1 MRNYINYYNNER
13 LISGIIEKI
22 LLTLLLPILLLAG
35 CAPAFSL
42 EAPGGAEEVAVENM
56 APSEITVGLSV
67 STLSNPFFVSL
78 EEGVNKLASENST
91 KVISVDAQDDSAKQ
105 SNDVDDLIQQA
116 VDVLL
121 INPVDSAAITPSVE
135 AANSAG
141 IPVIVVDRATDSGN
155 YVTLV
160 ASDNVAGGEMAA
172 QYIVNQV
179 GENASTLQL
188 EGTPG
193 ASATNERGEG
203 LKNVAEASLDVLDSQ
218 TANFDRAE
226 GLTVMENILQG
237 NNEVQA
243 VFAQNDEMALGAIE
257 AIKGAGL
264 SDQIIV
270 VSFDGTEGGIKAV
283 EDGSLA
289 ATIAQQPDEMGR
301 LALQAAY
308 DFYEGKEIPEKID
321 SPLESVVKE

>member
-1 MRNYINYYNNER
+1 M
-13 LISGIIEKI
+13 KKVV
-22 LLTLLLPILLLAG
+22 LTLLLPILLLVG

-42 EAPGGAEEVAVENM
+42 KAPGGADEAVVENM
-56 APSEITVGLSV
+56 EPAEITVGLSV

-78 EEGVNKLASENST
+78 EEGVNTLATENGT
-91 KVISVDAQDDSAKQ
+91 QVISVDAQDDSAKQ
-105 SNDVDDLIQQA
+105 SNDVDDLIQQG

-121 INPVDSAAITPSVE
+121 INPVDSAAITPAVE

-141 IPVIVVDRATDSGN
+141 IPVIMVDRATDAGEF
-155 YVTLV
+155 VTLV

-188 EGTPG
+188 EGVPG

-203 LKNVAEASLDVLDSQ
+203 FTNVAETSLNILDSQ

-226 GLTVMENILQG
+226 GLTVMENMLQG
-237 NNEVQA
+237 NSDVQA

-257 AIKGAGL
+257 AIQGAGL
-264 SDQIIV
+264 SNQITV

-283 EDGSLA
+283 ENGSLA
-289 ATIAQQPDEMGR
+289 ATIAQKPDEMGR

-308 DFYEGKEIPEKID
+308 DFYAGQEIPEKID
-321 SPLESVVKE
+321 SPLELVTKD

>member
-1 MRNYINYYNNER
+1 M
-13 LISGIIEKI
+13 KKVI
-22 LLTLLLPILLLAG
+22 LTFLLPILLLVG

-42 EAPGGAEEVAVENM
+42 EAPGSAGEAVVENM
-56 APSEITVGLSV
+56 EPAEITVGLSV

-78 EEGVNKLASENST
+78 EEGVNTLATENGT
-91 KVISVDAQDDSAKQ
+91 QVISVDAQDDSAKQ
-105 SNDVDDLIQQA
+105 SNDVDDLIQQG

-121 INPVDSAAITPSVE
+121 INPVDSAAITPAVE

-141 IPVIVVDRATDSGN
+141 IPVIMVDRATDAGE

-172 QYIVNQV
+172 QYIVDQV

-188 EGTPG
+188 EGVPG

-203 LKNVAEASLDVLDSQ
+203 FMNVAGTSLNVLDSQ
-218 TANFDRAE
+218 TANFDRAQ
-226 GLTVMENILQG
+226 GLTVMENMLQG
-237 NNEVQA
+237 NSDVKA

-264 SDQIIV
+264 SNQITV

-308 DFYEGKEIPEKID
+308 DFYAGQEIPEKID
-321 SPLESVVKE
+321 SPLELVTKD

>member
-1 MRNYINYYNNER
+1 M
-13 LISGIIEKI
+13 KKVA
-22 LLTLLLPILLLAG
+22 LTLILSILLLAG

-42 EAPGGAEEVAVENM
+42 EAPGGADEVVVENM
-56 APSEITVGLSV
+56 EPAEITVGLSV

-78 EEGVNKLASENST
+78 EEGVNTLATENGT
-91 KVISVDAQDDSAKQ
+91 QVISVDAQDDSAKQ
-105 SNDVDDLIQQA
+105 SNDVDDLIQQS

-121 INPVDSAAITPSVE
+121 INPVDSAAITPAVE

-141 IPVIVVDRATDSGN
+141 IPVIMVDRATDAGE

-172 QYIVNQV
+172 QYIVDQV

-188 EGTPG
+188 EGVPG

-203 LKNVAEASLDVLDSQ
+203 FTNVAETSLNVLDSQ
-218 TANFDRAE
+218 SANFDRAE
-226 GLTVMENILQG
+226 GLTVMENMLQA
-237 NNEVQA
+237 NPDVEA

-257 AIKGAGL
+257 AIQGAGL
-264 SDQIIV
+264 SNQITV

-308 DFYEGKEIPEKID
+308 DFYAGREIPEKID
-321 SPLESVVKE
+321 SPLELVTKD

>member
-1 MRNYINYYNNER
+1 M
-13 LISGIIEKI
+13 KKVI
-22 LLTLLLPILLLAG
+22 LTFLLPILLLVG

-42 EAPGGAEEVAVENM
+42 EAPGGAGEAVVENM
-56 APSEITVGLSV
+56 EPAEITVGLSV

-78 EEGVNKLASENST
+78 EEGVNTLATENGT
-91 KVISVDAQDDSAKQ
+91 QVISVDAQDDSAKQ
-105 SNDVDDLIQQA
+105 SNDVDDLIQQG

-121 INPVDSAAITPSVE
+121 INPVDSAAITPAVE

-141 IPVIVVDRATDSGN
+141 IPVIMVDRATDSGEF
-155 YVTLV
+155 VTLV

-172 QYIVNQV
+172 QYIVDQV

-188 EGTPG
+188 EGVPG

-203 LKNVAEASLDVLDSQ
+203 FTNVAETSLNVLDSQ
-218 TANFDRAE
+218 TANFDRAK
-226 GLTVMENILQG
+226 GLTVMENMLQG
-237 NNEVQA
+237 NSDVKA

-264 SDQIIV
+264 SNQITV

-308 DFYEGKEIPEKID
+308 DFYAGQEIPEKID
-321 SPLESVVKE
+321 SPLELVTKD

>member
-1 MRNYINYYNNER
+1 M
-13 LISGIIEKI
+13 KKVA
-22 LLTLLLPILLLAG
+22 LTLILSILLLAG

-42 EAPGGAEEVAVENM
+42 EAPGGADEAVVENM
-56 APSEITVGLSV
+56 EPAEITVGLSV

-78 EEGVNKLASENST
+78 EEGVNTLATENGT
-91 KVISVDAQDDSAKQ
+91 QVISVDAQDDSAKQ
-105 SNDVDDLIQQA
+105 SNDVDDLIQQG

-121 INPVDSAAITPSVE
+121 INPVDSAAITPAVV

-141 IPVIVVDRATDSGN
+141 IPVIMVDRATDAGEF
-155 YVTLV
+155 VTLV

-172 QYIVNQV
+172 QYIVDQV

-188 EGTPG
+188 EGVPG
-193 ASATNERGEG
+193 ASATNERGQG
-203 LKNVAEASLDVLDSQ
+203 FMNVAETSLNVLDSQ
-218 TANFDRAE
+218 TANFDRAQ
-226 GLTVMENILQG
+226 GLTVMENMLQG
-237 NNEVQA
+237 NSGVQA

-257 AIKGAGL
+257 AIEGAGL
-264 SDQIIV
+264 SNQITV

-308 DFYEGKEIPEKID
+308 DFYAGQEIPEKID
-321 SPLESVVKE
+321 SPLELVTKD

>member
-1 MRNYINYYNNER
+1 M
-13 LISGIIEKI
+13 KKVI
-22 LLTLLLPILLLAG
+22 LTFLLPILLLVG

-42 EAPGGAEEVAVENM
+42 KAPGGADEAVVENLEP
-56 APSEITVGLSV
+56 AEITVGLSV

-78 EEGVNKLASENST
+78 EEGVNTLATENGT
-91 KVISVDAQDDSAKQ
+91 QVISVDAQDDSAKQ
-105 SNDVDDLIQQA
+105 SNDVDDLIQQG

-121 INPVDSAAITPSVE
+121 INPVDSAAITPAVE

-141 IPVIVVDRATDSGN
+141 IPVIMVDRATDAGE

-172 QYIVNQV
+172 QYIVDNV
-179 GENASTLQL
+179 GENANTLQL
-188 EGTPG
+188 EGVPG

-203 LKNVAEASLDVLDSQ
+203 FMNVAETSLNVLDSQ
-218 TANFDRAE
+218 TANFDRAQ
-226 GLTVMENILQG
+226 GLTVMENMLQG
-237 NNEVQA
+237 NSGVQA

-257 AIKGAGL
+257 AIEGAGL
-264 SDQIIV
+264 SNQITV

-308 DFYEGKEIPEKID
+308 DFYAGQEIPVKID
-321 SPLESVVKE
+321 SPLELVTKD

>member
-1 MRNYINYYNNER
+1 M
-13 LISGIIEKI
+13 KKVV
-22 LLTLLLPILLLAG
+22 LTLLLPILLLVG

-42 EAPGGAEEVAVENM
+42 KAPGGADEAVVENLEP
-56 APSEITVGLSV
+56 AEITVGLSV

-78 EEGVNKLASENST
+78 EEGVNTLATENGT
-91 KVISVDAQDDSAKQ
+91 QVISVDAQDDSAKQ
-105 SNDVDDLIQQA
+105 SNDVDDLIQQG

-121 INPVDSAAITPSVE
+121 INPVDSAAITPAVE

-141 IPVIVVDRATDSGN
+141 IPVIMVDRATDAGEF
-155 YVTLV
+155 VTLV

-172 QYIVNQV
+172 QYIVDQV

-188 EGTPG
+188 EGVPG

-203 LKNVAEASLDVLDSQ
+203 FMNVAETSLNVLDSQ

-226 GLTVMENILQG
+226 GLTVMENMLQG
-237 NNEVQA
+237 NSDVKA

-264 SDQIIV
+264 SNQITV

-308 DFYEGKEIPEKID
+308 DFYAGQEIPEKID
-321 SPLESVVKE
+321 SPLELVTKD

>member
-1 MRNYINYYNNER
+1 M
-13 LISGIIEKI
+13 KKVI
-22 LLTLLLPILLLAG
+22 LTFLLPILLLVG

-42 EAPGGAEEVAVENM
+42 EAPGGTNEAVVENM
-56 APSEITVGLSV
+56 EPAEITVGLSV

-78 EEGVNKLASENST
+78 EEGVNTLATENGT
-91 KVISVDAQDDSAKQ
+91 QVISVDAQDDSAKQ
-105 SNDVDDLIQQA
+105 SNDVDDLIQQG

-121 INPVDSAAITPSVE
+121 INPVDSAAITPAVE

-141 IPVIVVDRATDSGN
+141 IPVIMVDRATDAGE

-160 ASDNVAGGEMAA
+160 SSDNVAGGEMAA
-172 QYIVNQV
+172 QYIVDQV

-188 EGTPG
+188 EGVPG
-193 ASATNERGEG
+193 ASATNERGQG
-203 LKNVAEASLDVLDSQ
+203 FMNVAETSLNVLDSQ

-226 GLTVMENILQG
+226 GLTVMENMLQG
-237 NNEVQA
+237 NSDVQA

-257 AIKGAGL
+257 AIQGAGL
-264 SDQIIV
+264 SNQITV

-308 DFYEGKEIPEKID
+308 DFYAGQEIPVKID
-321 SPLESVVKE
+321 SPLELVTKD

>member
-1 MRNYINYYNNER
+1 M
-13 LISGIIEKI
+13 KKVI
-22 LLTLLLPILLLAG
+22 LTFLLPILLLVG

-42 EAPGGAEEVAVENM
+42 EAPGGVDEAVVENM
-56 APSEITVGLSV
+56 EPAEITVGLSV

-78 EEGVNKLASENST
+78 EEGVNTLATENGT
-91 KVISVDAQDDSAKQ
+91 QVISVDAQDDSAKQ
-105 SNDVDDLIQQA
+105 SNDVDDLIQQG

-121 INPVDSAAITPSVE
+121 INPVDSAAITPAVE

-141 IPVIVVDRATDSGN
+141 IPVIMVDRATDAGE

-172 QYIVNQV
+172 QYIIDQV

-188 EGTPG
+188 EGVPG

-203 LKNVAEASLDVLDSQ
+203 FMNVAETSLNVLDSQ
-218 TANFDRAE
+218 TANFDRAQ
-226 GLTVMENILQG
+226 GLTVMENMLQG
-237 NNEVQA
+237 NSDVQA

-257 AIKGAGL
+257 AIQGAGL
-264 SDQIIV
+264 SNQITV

-289 ATIAQQPDEMGR
+289 ATIAQKPDEMGR
-301 LALQAAY
+301 LALQAVY
-308 DFYEGKEIPEKID
+308 DFYAGQEIPEKID
-321 SPLESVVKE
+321 SPLELVTKD

>member
-1 MRNYINYYNNER
+1 M
-13 LISGIIEKI
+13 KKVV
-22 LLTLLLPILLLAG
+22 LTLLLPILLLVG

-42 EAPGGAEEVAVENM
+42 EAPGGADEAVVENM
-56 APSEITVGLSV
+56 EPAEITVGLSV

-78 EEGVNKLASENST
+78 EEGVNTLATENGT
-91 KVISVDAQDDSAKQ
+91 QVISVDAQDDSAKQ
-105 SNDVDDLIQQA
+105 SNDVDDLIQQG

-121 INPVDSAAITPSVE
+121 INPVDSAAITPAVE

-141 IPVIVVDRATDSGN
+141 IPVIMVDRATDAGE

-172 QYIVNQV
+172 QYIVDQV

-188 EGTPG
+188 EGVPG

-203 LKNVAEASLDVLDSQ
+203 FTNVAEPSLNVLDSQ

-226 GLTVMENILQG
+226 GLTVMENMLQG
-237 NNEVQA
+237 NSDVQA

-257 AIKGAGL
+257 AIQGAGL
-264 SDQIIV
+264 SNQITV

-283 EDGSLA
+283 ENGSLA
-289 ATIAQQPDEMGR
+289 ATIAQKPDEMGR
-301 LALQAAY
+301 LALQAVY
-308 DFYEGKEIPEKID
+308 DFYAGQEIPEKID
-321 SPLESVVKE
+321 SPLELVTKD

>member
-1 MRNYINYYNNER
+1 M
-13 LISGIIEKI
+13 KKVI
-22 LLTLLLPILLLAG
+22 LTILLPILLLVG
-35 CAPAFSL
+35 CGPAFSL
-42 EAPGGAEEVAVENM
+42 EAPGGAEEIVVENM
-56 APSEITVGLSV
+56 EPAEITVGLSV

-78 EEGVNKLASENST
+78 EEGVNTLAIENGT
-91 KVISVDAQDDSAKQ
+91 QVISVDAQDDSAKQ
-105 SNDVDDLIQQA
+105 SNDVDDLIQQG

-121 INPVDSAAITPSVE
+121 INPVDSAAITPAVE

-141 IPVIVVDRATDSGN
+141 IPVIMVDRATDAGE

-172 QYIVNQV
+172 QYIVDNV
-179 GENASTLQL
+179 GENANTLQL
-188 EGTPG
+188 EGVPG

-203 LKNVAEASLDVLDSQ
+203 FMNVAETSLNVLDSQ
-218 TANFDRAE
+218 TANFDRAQ
-226 GLTVMENILQG
+226 GLTVMENMLQG
-237 NNEVQA
+237 NSDVQA

-257 AIKGAGL
+257 AIQGAGL
-264 SDQIIV
+264 SNQITV

-289 ATIAQQPDEMGR
+289 ATIAQQPNEMGR

-308 DFYEGKEIPEKID
+308 DFYAGQEIPEKID
-321 SPLESVVKE
+321 SPLELVTKD

>member
-1 MRNYINYYNNER
+1 M
-13 LISGIIEKI
+13 KKVI
-22 LLTLLLPILLLAG
+22 LTILLPILLLVG
-35 CAPAFSL
+35 CGPAFSL
-42 EAPGGAEEVAVENM
+42 EAPGGAEEIVVENM
-56 APSEITVGLSV
+56 EPAEITVGLSV

-78 EEGVNKLASENST
+78 EEGVNTLAIENGT
-91 KVISVDAQDDSAKQ
+91 QVISVDAQDDSAKQ
-105 SNDVDDLIQQA
+105 SNDVDDLIQQG

-121 INPVDSAAITPSVE
+121 INPVDSAAITPAVE

-141 IPVIVVDRATDSGN
+141 IPVIMVDRATDAGE

-172 QYIVNQV
+172 QYIVDQV

-188 EGTPG
+188 EGVPG

-203 LKNVAEASLDVLDSQ
+203 FTNVAETSLNVLDSQ

-226 GLTVMENILQG
+226 GLTVMENMLQG
-237 NNEVQA
+237 NSDVQA

-257 AIKGAGL
+257 AIQGAGL
-264 SDQIIV
+264 SNQITV

-308 DFYEGKEIPEKID
+308 DFYAGQEIPEKID
-321 SPLESVVKE
+321 SPLELVTKD

>member
-1 MRNYINYYNNER
+1 MD
-13 LISGIIEKI
+13 
-22 LLTLLLPILLLAG
+22 
-35 CAPAFSL
+35 PA
-42 EAPGGAEEVAVENM
+42 
-56 APSEITVGLSV
+56 EITVGLSV

-78 EEGVNKLASENST
+78 EEGVNTLATENGT
-91 KVISVDAQDDSAKQ
+91 QVISVDAQDDSAKQ
-105 SNDVDDLIQQA
+105 SNDVDDLIQQG

-121 INPVDSAAITPSVE
+121 INPVDSAVNTPAVE

-141 IPVIVVDRATDSGN
+141 IPVIMVDRATDAGEF
-155 YVTLV
+155 VTLV

-172 QYIVNQV
+172 QYIVDQV

-188 EGTPG
+188 EGVPG

-203 LKNVAEASLDVLDSQ
+203 FTNVAETSLNVLDSQ
-218 TANFDRAE
+218 TANFDRAQ
-226 GLTVMENILQG
+226 GLTVMENMLQG
-237 NNEVQA
+237 NSDVKA

-257 AIKGAGL
+257 AIKRAGL
-264 SDQIIV
+264 SNQITV

-289 ATIAQQPDEMGR
+289 TTIAQQPDEMGR

-308 DFYEGKEIPEKID
+308 DFYAGQEIPEKID
-321 SPLESVVKE
+321 SPLELVTKD

>member
-1 MRNYINYYNNER
+1 M
-13 LISGIIEKI
+13 KKVV
-22 LLTLLLPILLLAG
+22 LTLLLPILLLVG

-42 EAPGGAEEVAVENM
+42 KAPGGADEAVVENM
-56 APSEITVGLSV
+56 EPAEITVGLSV

-78 EEGVNKLASENST
+78 EEGVNTLATENGT
-91 KVISVDAQDDSAKQ
+91 QVISVDAQDDSAKQ
-105 SNDVDDLIQQA
+105 SNDVDDLIQQG

-121 INPVDSAAITPSVE
+121 INPVDSAAITPAVE

-141 IPVIVVDRATDSGN
+141 IPVIMVDRATDAGEF
-155 YVTLV
+155 VTLV

-172 QYIVNQV
+172 QYIVDQV

-188 EGTPG
+188 EGVPG

-203 LKNVAEASLDVLDSQ
+203 FMNVAETSLNVLDSQ
-218 TANFDRAE
+218 TANFDRAQ
-226 GLTVMENILQG
+226 GLTVMENMLQG
-237 NNEVQA
+237 NSDVQA

-257 AIKGAGL
+257 AIEGAGL
-264 SDQIIV
+264 SNQITV

-308 DFYEGKEIPEKID
+308 DFYAGQEIPEKID
-321 SPLESVVKE
+321 SPLELVTKD

>member
-1 MRNYINYYNNER
+1 M
-13 LISGIIEKI
+13 KKVI
-22 LLTLLLPILLLAG
+22 LTILLPILLLVG
-35 CAPAFSL
+35 CVPAFSL
-42 EAPGGAEEVAVENM
+42 EAPGGADEAVVENM
-56 APSEITVGLSV
+56 EPAEITVGLSV

-78 EEGVNKLASENST
+78 EEGVNTLATENGT
-91 KVISVDAQDDSAKQ
+91 QVISVDAQDDSAKQ
-105 SNDVDDLIQQA
+105 SNDVDDLIQQG

-121 INPVDSAAITPSVE
+121 INPVDSAAITPAVE

-141 IPVIVVDRATDSGN
+141 IPVIMVDRTTDAGEF
-155 YVTLV
+155 VTLV

-172 QYIVNQV
+172 QYIVDQV

-188 EGTPG
+188 EGVPG

-203 LKNVAEASLDVLDSQ
+203 FTNVAETSLNVLDSQ

-226 GLTVMENILQG
+226 GLTVMENMLQG
-237 NNEVQA
+237 NSDVQA

-257 AIKGAGL
+257 AIQGAGL
-264 SDQIIV
+264 SNQITV

-308 DFYEGKEIPEKID
+308 DFYAGQEIPEKID
-321 SPLESVVKE
+321 SPLELVTKD

>member
-1 MRNYINYYNNER
+1 M
-13 LISGIIEKI
+13 KKVA
-22 LLTLLLPILLLAG
+22 LTLILSILLLAG

-42 EAPGGAEEVAVENM
+42 EAPGGADEAVVENM
-56 APSEITVGLSV
+56 EPAEITVGLSV

-78 EEGVNKLASENST
+78 EEGVNTLATENGT
-91 KVISVDAQDDSAKQ
+91 QVISVDAQDDSAKQ
-105 SNDVDDLIQQA
+105 SNDVDDLIQQG

-121 INPVDSAAITPSVE
+121 INPVDSAAITPAVE

-141 IPVIVVDRATDSGN
+141 IPVIMVDRATDAGEF
-155 YVTLV
+155 VTLV

-172 QYIVNQV
+172 QYIVDQV

-188 EGTPG
+188 EGVPG

-203 LKNVAEASLDVLDSQ
+203 FMNVAETSLNVLDSQ

-226 GLTVMENILQG
+226 GLTVMENMLQG
-237 NNEVQA
+237 NSDVQA

-257 AIKGAGL
+257 AIEGAGL
-264 SDQIIV
+264 SNQITV

-308 DFYEGKEIPEKID
+308 DFYAGQEIPEKID
-321 SPLESVVKE
+321 SPLELVTKD

>member
-1 MRNYINYYNNER
+1 M
-13 LISGIIEKI
+13 KKVV
-22 LLTLLLPILLLAG
+22 LTLLLPILLLVG

-42 EAPGGAEEVAVENM
+42 KAPGGADEAVVENM
-56 APSEITVGLSV
+56 EPAEITVGLSV

-78 EEGVNKLASENST
+78 EEGVNTLATENGT
-91 KVISVDAQDDSAKQ
+91 QVISVDAQDDSAKQ
-105 SNDVDDLIQQA
+105 SNDVDDLIQQG

-121 INPVDSAAITPSVE
+121 INPVDSAAITPAVE

-141 IPVIVVDRATDSGN
+141 IPVIMVDRATDAGE

-172 QYIVNQV
+172 QYIVDQV

-188 EGTPG
+188 EGVPG

-203 LKNVAEASLDVLDSQ
+203 FMNVAETSLNVLDSQ

-226 GLTVMENILQG
+226 GLTVMENMLQG
-237 NNEVQA
+237 NSDVKA

-264 SDQIIV
+264 SNQITV

-308 DFYEGKEIPEKID
+308 DFYAGQEIPEKID
-321 SPLESVVKE
+321 SPLELVTKD

>member
-1 MRNYINYYNNER
+1 M
-13 LISGIIEKI
+13 KKVI
-22 LLTLLLPILLLAG
+22 LTFLLPILLLVG

-42 EAPGGAEEVAVENM
+42 EAPGDADEAVVENM
-56 APSEITVGLSV
+56 EPAEITVGLSV

-78 EEGVNKLASENST
+78 EEGVNTLATENGT
-91 KVISVDAQDDSAKQ
+91 QVISVDAQDDSAKQ
-105 SNDVDDLIQQA
+105 SNDVDDLIQQG

-121 INPVDSAAITPSVE
+121 INPVDSAAITPAVE

-141 IPVIVVDRATDSGN
+141 IPVIMVDRATDAGE

-172 QYIVNQV
+172 QYIVDQV

-188 EGTPG
+188 EGVPG

-203 LKNVAEASLDVLDSQ
+203 FMNVAETSLNVLDSQ
-218 TANFDRAE
+218 TANFDRAQ
-226 GLTVMENILQG
+226 GLTVMENMLQG
-237 NNEVQA
+237 NSDVQA

-257 AIKGAGL
+257 AIQGAGL
-264 SDQIIV
+264 SNQITV

-308 DFYEGKEIPEKID
+308 DFYAGQDIPEKID
-321 SPLESVVKE
+321 SPLELVTKD

>member
-1 MRNYINYYNNER
+1 M
-13 LISGIIEKI
+13 KKVV
-22 LLTLLLPILLLAG
+22 LTLLLPILLLVG

-42 EAPGGAEEVAVENM
+42 EAPGGADEAVVENM
-56 APSEITVGLSV
+56 EPAEITVGLSV

-78 EEGVNKLASENST
+78 EEGVNTLATENGT
-91 KVISVDAQDDSAKQ
+91 QVISVDAQDDSAKQ
-105 SNDVDDLIQQA
+105 SNDVDDLIQQG

-121 INPVDSAAITPSVE
+121 INPVDSAAITPAVE

-141 IPVIVVDRATDSGN
+141 IPVIMVDRATDAGE

-172 QYIVNQV
+172 QYIVDQV

-188 EGTPG
+188 EGVPG

-203 LKNVAEASLDVLDSQ
+203 FMNVAETSLNVLDSQ
-218 TANFDRAE
+218 TANFDRAQ
-226 GLTVMENILQG
+226 GLTVMENMLQG
-237 NNEVQA
+237 NSDVQA

-257 AIKGAGL
+257 AIQGAGL
-264 SDQIIV
+264 SNQITV

-283 EDGSLA
+283 ENGSLA
-289 ATIAQQPDEMGR
+289 ATIAQKPDEMGR

-308 DFYEGKEIPEKID
+308 DFYAGQEIPEKID
-321 SPLESVVKE
+321 SPLELLTKD

>member
-1 MRNYINYYNNER
+1 MD
-13 LISGIIEKI
+13 
-22 LLTLLLPILLLAG
+22 
-35 CAPAFSL
+35 PA
-42 EAPGGAEEVAVENM
+42 
-56 APSEITVGLSV
+56 EITVGLSV

-78 EEGVNKLASENST
+78 EEGVNTLATENGT
-91 KVISVDAQDDSAKQ
+91 QVISVDAQDDSAKQ
-105 SNDVDDLIQQA
+105 SNDVDDLIQQG

-121 INPVDSAAITPSVE
+121 INPVDSAANTPAVE

-141 IPVIVVDRATDSGN
+141 IPVIMVDRATDAGEF
-155 YVTLV
+155 VTLV

-172 QYIVNQV
+172 QYIVDQV

-188 EGTPG
+188 EGVPG

-203 LKNVAEASLDVLDSQ
+203 FTNVAETSLNVLDSQ
-218 TANFDRAE
+218 TANFDRAQ
-226 GLTVMENILQG
+226 GLTVMENMLQG
-237 NNEVQA
+237 NSDVKA

-257 AIKGAGL
+257 AIKRAGL
-264 SDQIIV
+264 SNQITV

-308 DFYEGKEIPEKID
+308 DFYAGQEIPEKID
-321 SPLESVVKE
+321 SPLELVTKD

>member
-1 MRNYINYYNNER
+1 M
-13 LISGIIEKI
+13 KKVV
-22 LLTLLLPILLLAG
+22 LTLLLPILLLVG

-42 EAPGGAEEVAVENM
+42 KAPSGADEAVVENM
-56 APSEITVGLSV
+56 EPAEITVGLSV

-78 EEGVNKLASENST
+78 EEGVNTLATENGT
-91 KVISVDAQDDSAKQ
+91 QVISVDAQDDSAKQ
-105 SNDVDDLIQQA
+105 SNDVDDLIQQG

-121 INPVDSAAITPSVE
+121 INPVDSAAITPAVE

-141 IPVIVVDRATDSGN
+141 IPVIMVDRATDAGE

-160 ASDNVAGGEMAA
+160 ASDNVAGGQMAA
-172 QYIVNQV
+172 QYIVDQV

-188 EGTPG
+188 EGVPG

-203 LKNVAEASLDVLDSQ
+203 FTNVAETSLNVLDSQ

-226 GLTVMENILQG
+226 GLTVMENMLQG
-237 NNEVQA
+237 NSDVQA

-264 SDQIIV
+264 SNQITV

-308 DFYEGKEIPEKID
+308 DFYAGQEIPEKID
-321 SPLESVVKE
+321 SPLELVTKD

>member
-1 MRNYINYYNNER
+1 MKKVV
-13 LISGIIEKI
+13 LIS
-22 LLTLLLPILLLAG
+22 LLPILLLVG

-42 EAPGGAEEVAVENM
+42 EAPGGAGEVVVENLEPAEM
-56 APSEITVGLSV
+56 TVGLSV

-78 EEGVNKLASENST
+78 EEGVNTLATENGT
-91 KVISVDAQDDSAKQ
+91 QVISVDAQDDSAKQ
-105 SNDVDDLIQQA
+105 SNDVDDLIQQG
-116 VDVLL
+116 VDMLL
-121 INPVDSAAITPSVE
+121 INPVDSAAITPAVE

-141 IPVIVVDRATDSGN
+141 IPVIMVDRATDAGE

-172 QYIVNQV
+172 QYIVDQV
-179 GENASTLQL
+179 GEHASTLQL
-188 EGTPG
+188 EGVPG

-203 LKNVAEASLDVLDSQ
+203 FMNVAETSLNVLDSQ
-218 TANFDRAE
+218 TANFDRAQ
-226 GLTVMENILQG
+226 GLTVMENMLQG
-237 NNEVQA
+237 NSDVQA

-264 SDQIIV
+264 SNQITV

-308 DFYEGKEIPEKID
+308 DFYAGQEIPEKID
-321 SPLESVVKE
+321 SPLELVTKD